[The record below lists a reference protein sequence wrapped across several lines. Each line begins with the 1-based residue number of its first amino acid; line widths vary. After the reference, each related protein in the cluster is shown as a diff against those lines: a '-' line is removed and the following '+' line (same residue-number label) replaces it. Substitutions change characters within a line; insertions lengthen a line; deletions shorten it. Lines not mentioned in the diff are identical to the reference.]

1 MVSVVSTFEWSVG
14 LGAWLSLAFLMI
26 PRGFRD
32 YATTAVYVA
41 VPLVAVGL
49 VFTVASLLVF
59 LLRCILFVLF
69 AMMRGDVLL
78 GVALSALLTVSV
90 KGLLGIRASALSDP
104 GSVSPGIL
112 ATVLRFEILL
122 LRLESLAR
130 NFIKAQ
136 GLGDLV
142 ARVFPGETQ
151 SPAVASAAATVA
163 APVAAP
169 VAGPVVAPVVAPVE
183 TEAVDSE
190 AVESI
195 EPIESEAVESVAAV
209 EPIEPDAIES
219 IFEPTLLAPAPPFLP
234 LEPPHRRMEI
244 E

>member
-1 MVSVVSTFEWSVG
+1 MKGDPTRAGSAEMVSVASTFEWSVG

-59 LLRCILFVLF
+59 LLRCFLFVVF

-90 KGLLGIRASALSDP
+90 KGLLQIRASALSDP

-142 ARVFPGETQ
+142 ARVFPGETC
-151 SPAVASAAATVA
+151 SPAVASATV
-163 APVAAP
+163 V
-169 VAGPVVAPVVAPVE
+169 GPVVEP
-183 TEAVDSE
+183 E
-190 AVESI
+190 AVESKAVAA
-195 EPIESEAVESVAAV
+195 ELEAVEPVVAAA
-209 EPIEPDAIES
+209 PIEPETIES

-234 LEPPHRRMEI
+234 LEPPHRQMEI

>member
-14 LGAWLSLAFLMI
+14 LGAWLSLTFLMI

-90 KGLLGIRASALSDP
+90 RGLLQIRASALSDP
-104 GSVSPGIL
+104 GSVSPGVL

-122 LRLESLAR
+122 IRLESLAR

-136 GLGDLV
+136 GLGALA
-142 ARVFPGETQ
+142 ARMFPVETQ
-151 SPAVASAAATVA
+151 THVVAPAPVLVPAVAPAS
-163 APVAAP
+163 
-169 VAGPVVAPVVAPVE
+169 VVEP
-183 TEAVDSE
+183 E
-190 AVESI
+190 AVESKAV
-195 EPIESEAVESVAAV
+195 ESEAVESVEAVESAELEAV
-209 EPIEPDAIES
+209 EPIEPETIGS

-234 LEPPHRRMEI
+234 LEPPHRQMEI

>member
-90 KGLLGIRASALSDP
+90 KGLLQIRASALSDP
-104 GSVSPGIL
+104 GSVSPGVL

-136 GLGDLV
+136 GLGALA
-142 ARVFPGETQ
+142 ARVFPGGTH
-151 SPAVASAAATVA
+151 SPVVSSASAPASASVA

-169 VAGPVVAPVVAPVE
+169 VE
-183 TEAVDSE
+183 TIESIESIEPIKSE

-195 EPIESEAVESVAAV
+195 EPET
-209 EPIEPDAIES
+209 IES

-234 LEPPHRRMEI
+234 LEPPHRQMEI

>member
-104 GSVSPGIL
+104 GSVSPGVL

-136 GLGDLV
+136 GLGVLV
-142 ARVFPGETQ
+142 ARVFPCETQ
-151 SPAVASAAATVA
+151 SPAVASAAAAVV

-169 VAGPVVAPVVAPVE
+169 VAGPVVAPVE
-183 TEAVDSE
+183 TEAVESETVDSE
-190 AVESI
+190 AVES
-195 EPIESEAVESVAAV
+195 EAVESVEPIETVERIEPV

-234 LEPPHRRMEI
+234 LESPLE
-244 E
+244 

>member
-59 LLRCILFVLF
+59 LLRCILFVCF
-69 AMMRGDVLL
+69 AMMRGDVLV

-90 KGLLGIRASALSDP
+90 RALLQIRASALSDP
-104 GSVSPGIL
+104 GSVSPGVL

-122 LRLESLAR
+122 LRIESLAR

-151 SPAVASAAATVA
+151 SPAVASAAATV
-163 APVAAP
+163 
-169 VAGPVVAPVVAPVE
+169 VAPVVAPVE
-183 TEAVDSE
+183 TEAVESE
-190 AVESI
+190 AVES
-195 EPIESEAVESVAAV
+195 EAVESEAVESEAVESVEPIETVEPV

-234 LEPPHRRMEI
+234 LEPPLE
-244 E
+244 

>member
-14 LGAWLSLAFLMI
+14 LGAWLSLTFLMI

-90 KGLLGIRASALSDP
+90 RGLLQIRASALSDP
-104 GSVSPGIL
+104 GSVSPGVL

-122 LRLESLAR
+122 IRLESRAR

-136 GLGDLV
+136 GLGALA
-142 ARVFPGETQ
+142 ARMFPVETQ
-151 SPAVASAAATVA
+151 THVVAPAPVLVPAVAPAS
-163 APVAAP
+163 
-169 VAGPVVAPVVAPVE
+169 VVEP
-183 TEAVDSE
+183 E
-190 AVESI
+190 AVESKAV
-195 EPIESEAVESVAAV
+195 ESEAVESVEAVESAELEAV
-209 EPIEPDAIES
+209 EPIEPETIES

-234 LEPPHRRMEI
+234 LEPPHRQMEI

>member
-90 KGLLGIRASALSDP
+90 KGLLQIRASALSDP
-104 GSVSPGIL
+104 GSVSPGVL
-112 ATVLRFEILL
+112 ATILRFEILL

-136 GLGDLV
+136 GMGDLL
-142 ARVFPGETQ
+142 ARVFRGETQ
-151 SPAVASAAATVA
+151 SSAVASAAATVA
-163 APVAAP
+163 APVS
-169 VAGPVVAPVVAPVE
+169 VVAPASVVAHVE
-183 TEAVDSE
+183 TEAV
-190 AVESI
+190 ESV
-195 EPIESEAVESVAAV
+195 EPIETVEPEAV
-209 EPIEPDAIES
+209 EPIEPETIES

-234 LEPPHRRMEI
+234 LEPPHRQMEI

>member
-41 VPLVAVGL
+41 VPLVVVGL

-142 ARVFPGETQ
+142 ARLFPGETQ
-151 SPAVASAAATVA
+151 SPAVASAAATV
-163 APVAAP
+163 
-169 VAGPVVAPVVAPVE
+169 VAPASVVAPVE
-183 TEAVDSE
+183 TIESI
-190 AVESI
+190 ESI

-209 EPIEPDAIES
+209 EPIEPETIES

>member
-41 VPLVAVGL
+41 VPLVAVSL

-90 KGLLGIRASALSDP
+90 RGLLQIRASALSDP
-104 GSVSPGIL
+104 GSVSPGVL

-151 SPAVASAAATVA
+151 SPAVA
-163 APVAAP
+163 P
-169 VAGPVVAPVVAPVE
+169 VAGPVVRPVVAPASVVE
-183 TEAVDSE
+183 PE
-190 AVESI
+190 AVEPV
-195 EPIESEAVESVAAV
+195 EPVEAVAAELEAV
-209 EPIEPDAIES
+209 EPIEPETIES

-234 LEPPHRRMEI
+234 LVSPHRQMEI

>member
-1 MVSVVSTFEWSVG
+1 MVSVASTFEWSVG

-90 KGLLGIRASALSDP
+90 RGLLQIRASALSDP
-104 GSVSPGIL
+104 GSVSPGVL

-136 GLGDLV
+136 GLGALA
-142 ARVFPGETQ
+142 ARMFPVETQ
-151 SPAVASAAATVA
+151 THVGAPAPVLVPAVAPAS
-163 APVAAP
+163 
-169 VAGPVVAPVVAPVE
+169 VVEP
-183 TEAVDSE
+183 E
-190 AVESI
+190 AVESKAV
-195 EPIESEAVESVAAV
+195 ESEAVESVEAVESAELEAV
-209 EPIEPDAIES
+209 EPIEPETIES

-234 LEPPHRRMEI
+234 LEPPHRQMEI